1 MRTRG
6 IVAALAG
13 ALLLAG
19 ANIAAAE
26 SPAEL
31 ERDGSVTIAG
41 HKLKCGNIRTRLD
54 ARLQNLGIAVPDRA
68 LLVINPVLLG
78 RQPQTVRLFVFHHEC
93 GHHFVGGNELRADC
107 WAVEKGVRDG
117 WFTKASLKEI
127 CRSFGNTPETPTHPA
142 SARRCA
148 ALDRCFAGV
157 QTKVAAQTRVPETG
171 TKPATPAGPS
181 GSPPLSSGPTLLR
194 SGVTYL
200 P

>member
-6 IVAALAG
+6 ILALAG
-13 ALLLAG
+13 IMLLA
-19 ANIAAAE
+19 AAEIAAAE

-41 HKLKCGNIRTRLD
+41 RKLRCGKVHTKLD
-54 ARLQNLGIAVPDRA
+54 ARLQNLGVAVPDRA

-78 RQPQTVRLFVFHHEC
+78 RQPQIVRLFVFHHEC

-107 WAVEKGVRDG
+107 WAVERGVRDG
-117 WFTKASLKEI
+117 WLTKASLKEI

-148 ALDRCFAGV
+148 ALDRCFAGL
-157 QTKVAAQTRVPETG
+157 QTQVAAQSSVPEAS
-171 TKPATPAGPS
+171 TKRAIPVGPTSTPT
-181 GSPPLSSGPTLLR
+181 LSSGPTLLR
-194 SGVTYL
+194 SGITYL